1 LYSQSLNQE
10 QYHLML
16 LDFPISRTLVKIGK
30 MAQTQDGTK
39 ITYRLIS
46 KLWLN
51 KFRDGIEIV
60 TIQCKEEIANSFPIN
75 GLWE

>member
-1 LYSQSLNQE
+1 ME
-10 QYHLML
+10 Q
-16 LDFPISRTLVKIGK
+16 RAKN
-30 MAQTQDGTK
+30 
-39 ITYRLIS
+39 TYRLIS